1 MRVLQNWQK
10 PCFETSLNF
19 RYDTIFYM
27 SKIVYIL
34 TNQSMPDTIKIGIT
48 DNLERRMRELD
59 NTSTPLPFECYYAVE
74 VQDAKVIEKKIHEGL
89 DDKRVRQSRE
99 FFNTSP
105 EQAKAILEIA
115 EVMGGKNVTPKE
127 DIVETSQDKQA
138 LDNARKKR
146 GRIDYFGILGI
157 QKGTTLTFLKDEN
170 ITCEV
175 ADNGKIIFRDKETTL
190 SGSALLITNEMGYDW
205 GQVQGAGYW
214 CYEGKTLRELVS
226 EK

>member
-1 MRVLQNWQK
+1 
-10 PCFETSLNF
+10 
-19 RYDTIFYM
+19 M

-48 DNLERRMRELD
+48 DNLERRMKELD

-89 DDKRVRQSRE
+89 DDKRVRQNRE

-115 EVMGGKNVTPKE
+115 EVMGGKNVTPT
-127 DIVETSQDKQA
+127 DDVVETPQDKQA
-138 LDNARKKR
+138 LDNARKRR

-157 QKGTTLTFLKDEN
+157 AKGTTLTFSKDKN

-175 ADNGKIIFRDKETTL
+175 ADDGKVIFRGKETSL

-214 CYEGKTLRELVS
+214 CYQGRTLRDLVS

>member
-1 MRVLQNWQK
+1 MA
-10 PCFETSLNF
+10 
-19 RYDTIFYM
+19 
-27 SKIVYIL
+27 IVYIL
-34 TNQSMPDTIKIGIT
+34 TNESMPETIKVGIT
-48 DNLERRMRELD
+48 ENLDRRVRELD

-74 VQDAKVIEKKIHEGL
+74 VENASAIEKKIHEGL
-89 DDKRVRQSRE
+89 DDKRVRQNRE
-99 FFNTSP
+99 FFNATP

-127 DIVETSQDKQA
+127 DIVETPQDKQA
-138 LDNARKKR
+138 LENARKKR

-157 QKGTTLTFLKDEN
+157 QKGTTLTFSKDEN
-170 ITCEV
+170 ITCV
-175 ADNGKIIFRDKETTL
+175 VSDNGKIIFRDKETTL

-214 CYEGKTLRELVS
+214 CYQGKTLRDLVS

>member
-1 MRVLQNWQK
+1 
-10 PCFETSLNF
+10 
-19 RYDTIFYM
+19 M

-48 DNLERRMRELD
+48 DDLESRMKQLD

-74 VQDAKVIEKKIHEGL
+74 VEDARAIEKKIHEGL
-89 DDKRVRQSRE
+89 DDKRVRQNRE
-99 FFNTSP
+99 FFNATP

-127 DIVETSQDKQA
+127 DIVETPQDKQA
-138 LDNARKKR
+138 LENARKKR
-146 GRIDYFGILGI
+146 SRIDYFGILGI
-157 QKGTTLTFLKDEN
+157 QKGTTLTFSKDEN
-170 ITCEV
+170 ITCTV
-175 ADNGKIIFRDKETTL
+175 SDNGKIIFRDKETTL
-190 SGSALLITNEMGYDW
+190 SGSALLVTNEMGYDW

-214 CYEGKTLRELVS
+214 CYQGKTLRDLIT

>member
-1 MRVLQNWQK
+1 
-10 PCFETSLNF
+10 
-19 RYDTIFYM
+19 M

-89 DDKRVRQSRE
+89 DDKRVRQNRE

-115 EVMGGKNVTPKE
+115 EVMGGKNVTPTE
-127 DIVETSQDKQA
+127 DVVETPQDKQA
-138 LDNARKKR
+138 LDNARKRR

-157 QKGTTLTFLKDEN
+157 AKGTTLTFSKDKN

-175 ADNGKIIFRDKETTL
+175 ADDGKVIFRGKETSL

-214 CYEGKTLRELVS
+214 CYQGRTLRDLVS

>member
-1 MRVLQNWQK
+1 
-10 PCFETSLNF
+10 
-19 RYDTIFYM
+19 M

-89 DDKRVRQSRE
+89 DDKRVRQNRE

-115 EVMGGKNVTPKE
+115 EVMGGKNVTPTE
-127 DIVETSQDKQA
+127 DVVETPQDKQA
-138 LDNARKKR
+138 LDNARKR
-146 GRIDYFGILGI
+146 SGRIDYFGILGI
-157 QKGTTLTFLKDEN
+157 SKGTTLTFSKDQN

-175 ADNGKIIFRDKETTL
+175 ADNGKVIFRGKETSL

-205 GQVQGAGYW
+205 GQVQGSGYW
-214 CYEGKTLRELVS
+214 CYQGKTLRDLVA

>member
-1 MRVLQNWQK
+1 
-10 PCFETSLNF
+10 
-19 RYDTIFYM
+19 M

-34 TNQSMPDTIKIGIT
+34 TNQCMPDTIKVGIT
-48 DNLERRMRELD
+48 DNLDRRVRELD

-74 VQDAKVIEKKIHEGL
+74 VENASTIEKKIHEGL
-89 DDKRVRQSRE
+89 DDKRVRQNRE
-99 FFNTSP
+99 FFNATP

-127 DIVETSQDKQA
+127 DIVETPQDKQA
-138 LDNARKKR
+138 LENARKKR

-157 QKGTTLTFLKDEN
+157 QKGTTLTFSKDES

-175 ADNGKIIFRDKETTL
+175 ADDGKVIFRGKETSL

-214 CYEGKTLRELVS
+214 CYQGKTLRELVS

>member
-1 MRVLQNWQK
+1 
-10 PCFETSLNF
+10 
-19 RYDTIFYM
+19 M

-89 DDKRVRQSRE
+89 DDSRIRQSRE

-115 EVMGGKNVTPKE
+115 EVMGGKNVTPTE
-127 DIVETSQDKQA
+127 DVVETPQDKQA
-138 LDNARKKR
+138 LDSARKKR
-146 GRIDYFGILGI
+146 SKFNFGLINIEPGTILEF
-157 QKGTTLTFLKDEN
+157 TKDKT

-175 ADNGKIIFRDKETTL
+175 VDDTKVKFRGEVTSL
-190 SGSALLITNEMGYDW
+190 SASANTILHEMGYDW
-205 GQVQGAGYW
+205 EQAHGPRFWMYQGKSLRDLR
-214 CYEGKTLRELVS
+214 YEKE
-226 EK
+226 